1 MKLWLFQI
9 LRQKFKNIAL
19 LITMGEIVVA
29 RGDEPTTNGVPW
41 ERKKEP
47 SLDVKGWIAD
57 TFEKI

>member
-1 MKLWLFQI
+1 
-9 LRQKFKNIAL
+9 
-19 LITMGEIVVA
+19 MGEIVVA